1 MRRLLTSTVAA
12 TALILAPQARA
23 IADVTNLSGGSSG
36 DRVNLGAGSAKVS
49 SGGGG
54 GSGPRCA
61 WTPATVGELI
71 DFGGQDRTVDASP
84 LAVSGAS
91 ERPSIIRNEVPLRM
105 RKSF

>member
-71 DFGGQDRTVDASP
+71 DFGGQDRTQDRRSP
-84 LAVSGAS
+84 
-91 ERPSIIRNEVPLRM
+91 RRNAGNKPPFRILTEPNALR
-105 RKSF
+105 SS